1 MIQIVNLCQ
10 VASGRTKTSDT
21 GEKSAATP
29 PGTKVDNADHLY
41 HLSPFQLDVKKK
53 KDDED
58 DLRKSPALTTLL
70 TELSTVHS
78 PKIEVLAKQMIN
90 LLHIV
95 IVITCCS
102 PGLEPSQK
110 CNQEQSSPTNPD
122 PILKQ
127 VL

>member
-1 MIQIVNLCQ
+1 MIEIVNLCQ
-10 VASGRTKTSDT
+10 VASGRTSDT

-29 PGTKVDNADHLY
+29 PGSKVDNADDLY

-90 LLHIV
+90 LPHIV

>member
-1 MIQIVNLCQ
+1 MVNLCQ

-29 PGTKVDNADHLY
+29 PGSKVDNADGLY

-78 PKIEVLAKQMIN
+78 PRIQVFFCLIHINIPTQWQNSKIVAD
-90 LLHIV
+90 LLCDLSKLVREGH
-95 IVITCCS
+95 
-102 PGLEPSQK
+102 
-110 CNQEQSSPTNPD
+110 
-122 PILKQ
+122 
-127 VL
+127 

>member
-10 VASGRTKTSDT
+10 VASGRTSDT

-29 PGTKVDNADHLY
+29 PGSKVNLVDDADDLY

-95 IVITCCS
+95 IVITS

>member
-1 MIQIVNLCQ
+1 MIPIVNLCQ

-29 PGTKVDNADHLY
+29 PGSKVDNADDLY

-78 PKIEVLAKQMIN
+78 PKIEVLAKQMII
-90 LLHIV
+90 LPHIV
-95 IVITCCS
+95 IVITS